1 MFNINT
7 TSDKP
12 IYEQII
18 DNIKELSLK
27 DILKPDDKLPSVRQ
41 MASMLSVNPNTVS
54 KAYQELERQNII
66 HTIRGRGTFISAPT
80 DYAID
85 NERAIKAIEGL
96 RDICIELGHLGFDEE
111 KINKEIEKIY
121 LEIEKGGVKWL
132 R

>member
-27 DILKPDDKLPSVRQ
+27 KILKADDKLPSVRQ

-54 KAYQELERQNII
+54 KAYQELERQKII
-66 HTIRGRGTFISAPT
+66 HTVRGRGTFISSDMDFPV
-80 DYAID
+80 D
-85 NERAIKAIEGL
+85 NDRIIKAIENL
-96 RDICIELGHLGFDEE
+96 RDICVELGHLGFDRE
-111 KINKEIEKIY
+111 KVIKEIEKIY
-121 LEIEKGGVKWL
+121 SDIEKGGKK
-132 R
+132 

>member
-27 DILKPDDKLPSVRQ
+27 KILKADDKLPSVRQ

-54 KAYQELERQNII
+54 KAYQELERQKII
-66 HTIRGRGTFISAPT
+66 HTVRGRGTFISSDMDFP
-80 DYAID
+80 ID
-85 NERAIKAIEGL
+85 NDRIIKAIENL
-96 RDICIELGHLGFDEE
+96 RDICVELGHLGFDRE
-111 KINKEIEKIY
+111 KVIKEIEKIY
-121 LEIEKGGVKWL
+121 SDIEKGGKK
-132 R
+132 

>member
-27 DILKPDDKLPSVRQ
+27 DILKSDDKLPSVRQ

-54 KAYQELERQNII
+54 KAYQELERQKII
-66 HTIRGRGTFISAPT
+66 HTIRGRGTFISSPT
-80 DYAID
+80 EYPID
-85 NERAIKAIEGL
+85 NERTIKAIESL
-96 RDICIELGHLGFDEE
+96 RDICVELGHLGFDKE
-111 KINKEIEKIY
+111 KINGEIEKIY
-121 LEIEKGGVKWL
+121 LDIEKGGVK
-132 R
+132 

>member
-27 DILKPDDKLPSVRQ
+27 KVLKADDKLPSVRQ

-54 KAYQELERQNII
+54 KAYQELERQKII
-66 HTIRGRGTFISAPT
+66 HTVRGRGSFISSDMDFPV
-80 DYAID
+80 DE
-85 NERAIKAIEGL
+85 ERIAKALERL
-96 RDICIELGHLGFDEE
+96 RDISVELGHLGFDQD
-111 KINKEIEKIY
+111 KIIEEIEKIY
-121 LEIEKGGVKWL
+121 LDIEKGGKNKW
-132 R
+132 

>member
-27 DILKPDDKLPSVRQ
+27 RVLKTDDKLPSVRQ

-54 KAYQELERQNII
+54 KAYQELERQKII
-66 HTIRGRGTFISAPT
+66 HTVRGRGTFISSDMDFPV
-80 DYAID
+80 DE
-85 NERAIKAIEGL
+85 ERIVKALETL
-96 RDICIELGHLGFDEE
+96 RDIAIELGHLGFDRKKLIE
-111 KINKEIEKIY
+111 EIEKIY
-121 LEIEKGGVKWL
+121 LDIEKGGKK
-132 R
+132 

>member
-66 HTIRGRGTFISAPT
+66 HTIRGRGTFISEPT

-96 RDICIELGHLGFDEE
+96 RDICIELGHLGFEEE

-121 LEIEKGGVKWL
+121 LDIEKGGVKWL
-132 R
+132 K

>member
-1 MFNINT
+1 MFNIDI

-27 DILKPDDKLPSVRQ
+27 KILKPKDKLPSVRQ

-66 HTIRGRGTFISAPT
+66 HTVRGRGTFISLET
-80 DYAID
+80 DFPVDHDRI
-85 NERAIKAIEGL
+85 IKAIENL
-96 RDICIELGHLGFDEE
+96 KDICVELGHLGLDRKKVTE
-111 KINKEIEKIY
+111 EIEKIY
-121 LEIEKGGVKWL
+121 CDIEKGGKK
-132 R
+132 

>member
-27 DILKPDDKLPSVRQ
+27 KILKSEDKLPSVRQ

-54 KAYQELERQNII
+54 KAYQELERQKII
-66 HTIRGRGTFISAPT
+66 NTVRGRGTFLSSET
-80 DYAID
+80 DFPADGDRIVKAID
-85 NERAIKAIEGL
+85 NL
-96 RDICIELGHLGFDEE
+96 RDICVELGHLGFDRL
-111 KINKEIEKIY
+111 KIIDEVEKIY
-121 LEIEKGGVKWL
+121 SDIEKGGRK
-132 R
+132 